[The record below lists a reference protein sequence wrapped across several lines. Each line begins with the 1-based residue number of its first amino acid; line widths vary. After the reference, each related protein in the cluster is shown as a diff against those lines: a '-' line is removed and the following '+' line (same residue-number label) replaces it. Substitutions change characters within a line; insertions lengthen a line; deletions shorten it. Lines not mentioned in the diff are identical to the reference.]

1 MTRSKSPWSSF
12 RFKKSK
18 KDEAEVA
25 GGAAGG
31 GAEAV
36 RDYLEE
42 EDAMRTIGKLLGARA
57 GDGGIGFWLLGDG
70 FLAAALNTR
79 NPGSLPSW
87 WDNPCLDINNHT
99 MCLNVDVSVLL
110 PF

>member
-18 KDEAEVA
+18 KEEAEVA

-42 EDAMRTIGKLLGARA
+42 EDAMRTIGKLLGTR
-57 GDGGIGFWLLGDG
+57 GSGRRWRVLDLTSRWWLLGC
-70 FLAAALNTR
+70 
-79 NPGSLPSW
+79 GS
-87 WDNPCLDINNHT
+87 
-99 MCLNVDVSVLL
+99 
-110 PF
+110 

>member
-1 MTRSKSPWSSF
+1 MSRRSSTSSEKKRGKSMTRSKSPWSSF

-25 GGAAGG
+25 GGAAGGG

-57 GDGGIGFWLLGDG
+57 GDGGIGF
-70 FLAAALNTR
+70 
-79 NPGSLPSW
+79 
-87 WDNPCLDINNHT
+87 
-99 MCLNVDVSVLL
+99 
-110 PF
+110 

>member
-25 GGAAGG
+25 GGAAGGG

-79 NPGSLPSW
+79 NPGSLYSW
-87 WDNPCLDINNHT
+87 H
-99 MCLNVDVSVLL
+99 
-110 PF
+110 